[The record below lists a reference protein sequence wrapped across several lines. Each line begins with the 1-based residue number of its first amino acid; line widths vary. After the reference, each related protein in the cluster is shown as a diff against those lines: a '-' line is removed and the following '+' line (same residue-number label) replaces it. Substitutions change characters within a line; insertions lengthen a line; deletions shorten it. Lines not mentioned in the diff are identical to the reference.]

1 MPTPLRRL
9 LPAALAA
16 CLLSGASLRA
26 QGGGVLVASAVARQ
40 VQWLDASA
48 GQTRRI
54 TSVRGRPGRVAPF
67 GGGAWAAVALDAVGA
82 PVPSVAIFDG
92 RTGRLLRDVPLVAAD
107 GQELGAVSALV
118 AEPGSGGAGCLLA
131 TEASSFLYRLGADGS
146 LEAIADL
153 GEPGVPAL
161 ASGAR
166 EGTLLALLRAQG
178 ALAEFSLEDGRESR
192 RLEVGAGSSL
202 LCVAPDRARA
212 WVANPSSRAA
222 SAVDLERFQ
231 RAAQFGMGA
240 SPTDLTFSPDGRQV
254 FVTHAAA
261 GTLTAYDART
271 GRVRREL
278 FLGRATAGQVA
289 ARSIQGEAAHTM
301 GVDPG
306 AVVLAEE
313 GRALLVLARRTHEVL
328 VLDPLTF
335 TVLEH
340 RPVAAGP
347 VHLAV
352 LSGPQGP

>member
-1 MPTPLRRL
+1 MPTPFRRSL
-9 LPAALAA
+9 SAALAA
-16 CLLSGASLRA
+16 CLLSGAPLRA
-26 QGGGVLVASAVARQ
+26 QEGGVLVASATARQ
-40 VQWLDASA
+40 VQWLDATA

-67 GGGAWAAVALDAVGA
+67 ANGARAAVALDAVGA

-107 GQELGAVSALV
+107 GRGLGAVSALV
-118 AEPGSGGAGCLLA
+118 AEPGGEGCLLA
-131 TEASSFLYRLGADGS
+131 TEASSLLHLLGPDGS
-146 LEAIADL
+146 LEPVAEL
-153 GEPGVPAL
+153 GEPGAPAL
-161 ASGAR
+161 AWGAGER
-166 EGTLLALLRAQG
+166 TLVALLRAQG
-178 ALAEFSLEDGRESR
+178 VLAELILEEGRVGR
-192 RLEVGAGSSL
+192 RLEVGPGSSL

-212 WVANPSSRAA
+212 WVANPASRAA
-222 SAVDLERFQ
+222 SAVDLERFE
-231 RAAQFGMGA
+231 RSTQFGMGA
-240 SPTDLTFSPDGRQV
+240 SPTDLAFGPDGRQV

-289 ARSIQGEAAHTM
+289 ARSIEGEATHTM

-335 TVLEH
+335 TVVEH

>member
-1 MPTPLRRL
+1 MPTPFRRP
-9 LPAALAA
+9 LPVVLAA
-16 CLLSGASLRA
+16 CLLSGASLLA
-26 QGGGVLVASAVARQ
+26 QGGGVLVASETARQ
-40 VQWLDASA
+40 VQWLDSTA

-67 GGGAWAAVALDAVGA
+67 AGGAWAAVALDAVGA

-92 RTGRLLRDVPLVAAD
+92 RSGRLLRDVPLEAA
-107 GQELGAVSALV
+107 GQELGAISALV
-118 AEPGSGGAGCLLA
+118 AEPGGEGCLLT
-131 TEASSFLYRLGADGS
+131 TEASTLLHRLGADGS
-146 LEAIADL
+146 LQPVADL
-153 GEPGVPAL
+153 GEAGVPAL
-161 ASGAR
+161 CWGAQ

-178 ALAEFSLEDGRESR
+178 VLAELVLEGGRLGR
-192 RLEVGAGSSL
+192 RLEVGSGSSL
-202 LCVAPDRARA
+202 LCVAPDRDYA

-222 SAVDLERFQ
+222 SAVDLERFE
-231 RAAQFGMGA
+231 RSAQFGMGA
-240 SPTDLTFSPDGRQV
+240 SPTDLTFSADGRQV
-254 FVTHAAA
+254 LVTHAAA

-289 ARSIQGEAAHTM
+289 ARAVPGEARHTM

-306 AVVLAEE
+306 AVVLADE

-328 VLDPLTF
+328 VLDPLSF

-352 LSGPQGP
+352 VRGPQGP